1 MIKPLYD
8 KVVLDPIKD
17 EQVTASGFIIA
28 GDREKPQEAIVVAVG
43 TGVTTP
49 NGVHV
54 DIPLEVGDK
63 VVFAKYSGT
72 EVRHDEKNYIV
83 ISYNDILAVVN
94 EQD

>member
-1 MIKPLYD
+1 MIQPLYD

-17 EQVTASGFIIA
+17 EQVTASGFILT
-28 GDREKPQEAIVVAVG
+28 GDKEKPQEAIVVAVG

-54 DIPLEVGDK
+54 AIPLEVGNK

-72 EVRHDEKNYIV
+72 DVRHENKDYVV
-83 ISYNDILAVVN
+83 ISYNDILAVID

>member
-1 MIKPLYD
+1 MIQPLYD
-8 KVVLDPIKD
+8 KVALDPIKD

-43 TGVTTP
+43 TGVTTG

-54 DIPLEVGDK
+54 EIPLEIGNK

-72 EVRHDEKNYIV
+72 EVRHDNKDYIV
-83 ISYNDILAVVN
+83 ISYNDILAVID